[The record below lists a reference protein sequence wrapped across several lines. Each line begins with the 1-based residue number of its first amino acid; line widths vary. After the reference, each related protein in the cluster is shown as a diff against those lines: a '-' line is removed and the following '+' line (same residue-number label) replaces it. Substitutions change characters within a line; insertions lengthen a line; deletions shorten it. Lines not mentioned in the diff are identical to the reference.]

1 MDSAYLE
8 GHVIAD
14 RYRVVRVLGRG
25 GNAIT
30 YEAEDLSTGGRVAV
44 KQLLIWKHAEWKALD
59 LFEREAR
66 VLSSLT
72 HPSIPRYID
81 YLKLDG
87 AQGPCF
93 YLVQELAPGRPLSAW
108 VKDGWRA
115 DEAEATTIARHVLR
129 TLLYLQGFSQ
139 PIVHRDIKPQNLL
152 RHEDGSVYL
161 VDFGAV
167 GEARDTTSGGSTV
180 VGTYG
185 YMAPEQFRGRAAP
198 GSDLYGLGATL
209 LHVLS
214 GRDPADLPQKGMR
227 FDVRGS
233 VQVSPPFAD
242 WLDRMLDPDL
252 DRRFATAREAL
263 LALDRPAERGP
274 RRSLLAVAA
283 VALGLTV
290 AGGAALVV
298 HRTRSAPLPTAAVS
312 RDAPGTP
319 GTPGTPAM
327 TTAAKEAKGRA
338 SFAPLR
344 TLSGHWSAIFEVAY
358 DPGGKR
364 LASGSNDLALKLWN
378 LDDGQPLRSF
388 AGHTKRIG
396 GIAFTPDGKTLVSA
410 ADSTVRLWDV
420 DSGAPLKTLDAGA
433 GVITDLALSA
443 DGGRVAVSSMDGTV
457 RVFSIRTGQNEKT
470 FQNGGRV
477 MSVAMTAD
485 GRVVLSGDD
494 RGAVRVW
501 SVETASE
508 IGVLSGHAGPVNRI
522 VIGPDGQTVISASDD
537 RTIRLSHLGSRKPLN
552 TLSGHTD
559 EVWSLALSPNG
570 DTLVSGGKDDMIR
583 VWDVY
588 SGKLRRE
595 LRAGLNGVIALAFH
609 PGGAQFAAGGGNNQI
624 RIWAA
629 PGKVWRPP
637 VPPADYTPAPI
648 APEPSPSVE
657 ASLVRDANALL
668 DEARSQSVYQR
679 ARALLDQAIRANP
692 AYAPAHA
699 ALGRVAYKSGYLRG
713 NEYEPD
719 SLVRAHE
726 HTDKALELDPGCL
739 DAHVVKGW
747 AYMFQKNH
755 GEARRMVEAAEALR
769 RDADDVIL
777 LSATLAEREGKTEEA
792 LAGAKR
798 IIETSKNPQVL
809 ARAYDILTDV
819 YKAMR
824 EWDAVEDTYLAIVR
838 LDPKSAWAKGNY
850 ANFLTWREEHDRA
863 VDMARAALAMNDYPI
878 GRTILASALCGKGRQ
893 LLARQDLEGARAQ
906 FLAAK
911 EAYPGSAEAPHG
923 MALYLR
929 ALADKEQEQQ
939 RRAELLAE
947 AKKHLEEALRLDP
960 KHRGAQE
967 ALAALDRPAR

>member
-1 MDSAYLE
+1 MVFAHPE

-14 RYRVVRVLGRG
+14 RYRLIRVLGRG

-30 YEAEDLSTGGRVAV
+30 YEADDLSTRGRVAV
-44 KQLLIWKHAEWKALD
+44 KQLLIWKRAEWKALD

-66 VLSSLT
+66 VLANLT

-81 YLKLDG
+81 YLKLDSE
-87 AQGPCF
+87 QGPCF

-115 DEAEATTIARHVLR
+115 DEAEASTIARHILR

-139 PIVHRDIKPQNLL
+139 PIVHRDIKPQNVL

-167 GEARDTTSGGSTV
+167 AEARDTASGGSTV

-185 YMAPEQFRGRAAP
+185 YMAPEQFRGRAVP

-209 LHVLS
+209 LHVLA

-227 FDVRGS
+227 LDVRGS
-233 VQVSPPFAD
+233 VQVSPPFAA

-252 DRRFATAREAL
+252 ERRFATAGEAL
-263 LALDRPAERGP
+263 LALDRPPGNAP
-274 RRSLLAVAA
+274 RRGLLAAAA
-283 VALGLTV
+283 VALGLTA
-290 AGGAALVV
+290 AGGAAAVFFG
-298 HRTRSAPLPTAAVS
+298 TRSAPDPTPAVS
-312 RDAPGTP
+312 RAAPD
-319 GTPGTPAM
+319 TPAM
-327 TTAAKEAKGRA
+327 AAANERA
-338 SFAPLR
+338 HLAPLL

-358 DPGGKR
+358 HPGGKR

-378 LDDGQPLRSF
+378 LDDGQTLRSF

-410 ADSTVRLWDV
+410 ADSTVRLWNAE
-420 DSGAPLKTLDAGA
+420 SGAPLKTLGAGA
-433 GVITDLALSA
+433 GVITDLAMSA

-457 RVFSIRTGQNEKT
+457 RVFSLRTGESERT

-477 MSVAMTAD
+477 LSVAATAD
-485 GRVVLSGDD
+485 GGVVLSGDD
-494 RGAVRVW
+494 RGAVRIW
-501 SVETASE
+501 SVETGGE
-508 IGVLSGHAGPVNRI
+508 IGALSGHAGAVNRI
-522 VIGPDGQTVISASDD
+522 VIAPDGQTVISASDD
-537 RTIRLSHLGSRKPLN
+537 RTIRIFHLGSRKPLN

-570 DTLVSGGKDDMIR
+570 DTLVSGGKDDMLRI
-583 VWDVY
+583 WDVY
-588 SGKLRRE
+588 SGKLKRE
-595 LRAGLNGVIALAFH
+595 QRAGLNGVIALAFH

-637 VPPADYTPAPI
+637 VPPADYTPEPVAP
-648 APEPSPSVE
+648 APSPSVE

-668 DEARSQSVYQR
+668 DEGRSQKVYQQ
-679 ARALLDQAIRANP
+679 ARELLEQALRTNP
-692 AYAPAHA
+692 TYPPAHS
-699 ALGRVAYKSGYLRG
+699 ALGRAAYKSGYLRG

-726 HTDKALELDPGCL
+726 HTDKALALDPQCV

-747 AYMFQKNH
+747 AYIFQKNY
-755 GEARRMVEAAEALR
+755 GAARRRVEAAEALR
-769 RDADDVIL
+769 PDADDVLL
-777 LSATLAEREGKTEEA
+777 LSAGLAEREGKTEEA
-792 LAGAKR
+792 LARAKR
-798 IIETSKNPQVL
+798 IIETSKDPRVL
-809 ARAYDILTDV
+809 ARAYDTLTDV

-838 LDPKSAWAKGNY
+838 LDPKSSWAKGNY
-850 ANFLTWREEHDRA
+850 AAFLTRRDEHDRA
-863 VDMARAALAMNDYPI
+863 VDMARAALATADYPI

-906 FLAAK
+906 FLAAR
-911 EAYPGSAEAPHG
+911 EAHPGSADAPHG

-929 ALADKEQEQQ
+929 ARAEKEQET
-939 RRAELLAE
+939 RAELLAE

-960 KHRGAQE
+960 KHRGARE
-967 ALAALDRPAR
+967 ALAAHDRPVH

>member
-1 MDSAYLE
+1 MDSAYAE

-25 GNAIT
+25 GSAIT

-44 KQLLIWKHAEWKALD
+44 KQLLIWKRAEWKALD

-66 VLSSLT
+66 ILASLT

-108 VKDGWRA
+108 VKEGWRA
-115 DEAEATTIARHVLR
+115 DEAEASTLARHVLR

-167 GEARDTTSGGSTV
+167 AEARDTTSGGSTV

-185 YMAPEQFRGRAAP
+185 YMAPEQFRGRAVP

-227 FDVRGS
+227 LDVRGS
-233 VQVSPPFAD
+233 IQVSRPFAD
-242 WLDRMLDPDL
+242 WLDRMLEPDL

-263 LALDRPAERGP
+263 LALDRPAEGGP
-274 RRSLLAVAA
+274 RRGLLAVAA

-290 AGGAALVV
+290 AGGAAAVFL
-298 HRTRSAPLPTAAVS
+298 RARSVPIPAAAVGRAAPGAPTAPGVPAKAAANERAPLV
-312 RDAPGTP
+312 
-319 GTPGTPAM
+319 
-327 TTAAKEAKGRA
+327 
-338 SFAPLR
+338 PLL

-358 DPGGKR
+358 HPGGNR

-410 ADSTVRLWDV
+410 ADTTVRLWDV
-420 DSGAPLKTLDAGA
+420 DSGALLKTLDAGA

-457 RVFSIRTGQNEKT
+457 RVFSIRTGANERT

-477 MSVAMTAD
+477 LSVAMTAD
-485 GRVVLSGDD
+485 GNEVLSGDD
-494 RGAVRVW
+494 RGAVRIW
-501 SVETASE
+501 SVETGRE
-508 IGVLSGHAGPVNRI
+508 IGALSGHAGAVNRI
-522 VIGPDGQTVISASDD
+522 VIGPDAQTVISASDD
-537 RTIRLSHLGSRKPLN
+537 RTIRLFHLGSRKPLN

-570 DTLVSGGKDDMIR
+570 DTLVSGGKDDRIR

-595 LRAGLNGVIALAFH
+595 QRAGLNGVIALAFH

-624 RIWAA
+624 RIWAV

-637 VPPADYTPAPI
+637 VPPADYTPEPVV
-648 APEPSPSVE
+648 PEPAPSEE

-668 DEARSQSVYQR
+668 DEGRSQTVYQR
-679 ARALLDQAIRANP
+679 ARQLLEQALRTNP
-692 AYAPAHA
+692 TYAPAHA

-713 NEYEPD
+713 DEYEPD
-719 SLVRAHE
+719 SLARAHE
-726 HTDKALELDPGCL
+726 HTDKALELDPKCL

-747 AYMFQKNH
+747 TYIFQKNY
-755 GEARRMVEAAEALR
+755 GDARRRAEAAEALR
-769 RDADDVIL
+769 PDADDVML
-777 LSATLAEREGKTEEA
+777 LSATLAEREGKTEDA
-792 LAGAKR
+792 LERAKR
-798 IIETSKNPQVL
+798 LIETSKNPLVL
-809 ARAYDILTDV
+809 ARAYDVLTDV

-850 ANFLTWREEHDRA
+850 AAFLTRREEHDRA
-863 VDMARAALAMNDYPI
+863 VDMARAALATSDYPI
-878 GRTILASALCGKGRQ
+878 GRMILASALCGKGRQ

-906 FLAAK
+906 FLAAR
-911 EAYPGSAEAPHG
+911 EAYPASADVQHG
-923 MALYLR
+923 LALYLR
-929 ALADKEQEQQ
+929 ALAEKEQEPQ

-947 AKKHLEEALRLDP
+947 AKKHLDEALRLDP
-960 KHRGAQE
+960 KHRGAKE
-967 ALAALDRPAR
+967 ALAAHDRPAR